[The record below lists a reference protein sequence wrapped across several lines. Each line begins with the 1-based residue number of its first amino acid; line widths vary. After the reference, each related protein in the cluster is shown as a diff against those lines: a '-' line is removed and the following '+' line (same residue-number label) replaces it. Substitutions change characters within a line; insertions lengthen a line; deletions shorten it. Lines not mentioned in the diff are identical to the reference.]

1 MSVSDD
7 PSYLS
12 RFLLKFVE
20 ITAAG
25 LATAVSGYLIAHLTG
40 AFSSPAPAPA
50 TAVIRG
56 TPDASTQSNRLAQPI
71 PPISADVSERR
82 VAHQQDVNTPPI
94 AQPPP
99 PQQEVNAPPV
109 TQRASRSVNTAKT
122 IPPHNH
128 IETTTRAS
136 ESKRDHGSFVARIR
150 AALGSADQTGEVSR
164 GPAAMASQPLPVM
177 DPSGTVAAA
186 PPVATEPRPVPV
198 QQAPIEPNPPTAV
211 EIKSRPVTSIQSSP
225 AASPVKETDVLSPL
239 EQILRHDP
247 FAGSDD
253 APRPPMPVG
262 E

>member
-7 PSYLS
+7 ASYLS

-40 AFSSPAPAPA
+40 ALSSPAPA
-50 TAVIRG
+50 TAVIQV
-56 TPDASTQSNRLAQPI
+56 TPDASTQSGRLAQPI
-71 PPISADVSERR
+71 PPISVDVSERR
-82 VAHQQDVNTPPI
+82 VAPQQDVNARPVT
-94 AQPPP
+94 QPSP

-122 IPPHNH
+122 TPPHNH
-128 IETTTRAS
+128 IETTPSAA

-150 AALGSADQTGEVSR
+150 AALGSADRTGDVSR
-164 GPAAMASQPLPVM
+164 DPAAMASQPLPVT

-186 PPVATEPRPVPV
+186 PPITTEPRPVPV
-198 QQAPIEPNPPTAV
+198 QQAPIEPTPMAV

-225 AASPVKETDVLSPL
+225 APSPVKQTDVLWPL
-239 EQILRHDP
+239 EQVLRHDP
-247 FAGSDD
+247 LAGSDD